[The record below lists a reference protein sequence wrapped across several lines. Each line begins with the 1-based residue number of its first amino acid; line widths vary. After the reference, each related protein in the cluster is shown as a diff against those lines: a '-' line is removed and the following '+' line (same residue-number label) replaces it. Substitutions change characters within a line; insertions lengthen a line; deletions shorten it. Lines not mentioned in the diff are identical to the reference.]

1 MHAAATGRVRA
12 SLPPPPILVCAI
24 VKIKSTQHF
33 GLVLR
38 QRPKWKTPLLQG
50 GSHTTDNI
58 ECWTYYVHVQN
69 NDALSDWYGASRLQ
83 VIHNEEDSDVAIARI
98 RALPEV
104 NPMRQNRVLVRVV
117 DQDGH
122 WVVDLMELPADAPH
136 RKHVEKA
143 WNHNAL
149 LDIQEDDE
157 DEAGLHLF
165 TEPESL

>member
-1 MHAAATGRVRA
+1 MVLTRV
-12 SLPPPPILVCAI
+12 
-24 VKIKSTQHF
+24 T
-33 GLVLR
+33 
-38 QRPKWKTPLLQG
+38 
-50 GSHTTDNI
+50 
-58 ECWTYYVHVQN
+58 
-69 NDALSDWYGASRLQ
+69 ASRRYMPGGTGSR
-83 VIHNEEDSDVAIARI
+83 ETDVAIARI

-136 RKHVEKA
+136 RQHVEKA

>member
-1 MHAAATGRVRA
+1 MKTKRGCTSLRNRRALERAMFCTDSQAHGRR
-12 SLPPPPILVCAI
+12 
-24 VKIKSTQHF
+24 
-33 GLVLR
+33 
-38 QRPKWKTPLLQG
+38 
-50 GSHTTDNI
+50 TD
-58 ECWTYYVHVQN
+58 
-69 NDALSDWYGASRLQ
+69 SRMP
-83 VIHNEEDSDVAIARI
+83 VAIARI

-104 NPMRQNRVLVRVV
+104 NPLRQNRVLVRVI

-136 RKHVEKA
+136 RQHVEKA

-165 TEPESL
+165 TKPESL